1 MPAPP
6 AKTRRIELFGTAAF
20 ALDLAAL
27 VGTAGHVVRVGI
39 RVGPPITIVASM
51 AILRTAA
58 RLSLTADLLL
68 ASFDSFPAFIPLGG
82 AAIIVSVRHE

>member
-1 MPAPP
+1 
-6 AKTRRIELFGTAAF
+6 
-20 ALDLAAL
+20 
-27 VGTAGHVVRVGI
+27 
-39 RVGPPITIVASM
+39 M

-68 ASFDSFPAFIPLGG
+68 SSFESFPAFIPLGG